1 MIKKIII
8 QSIETKKRLL
18 EGKYINQIEHIADT
32 MNKTFHHRHKVLVAG
47 NGGSAA
53 DAQHFVAE
61 LINKF
66 EIERQGLPAIALT
79 TNSSVMTSIAN
90 DTSYNLVF
98 SRQIETLGQK
108 GDIFFAISTSGNS
121 PNIILALK
129 AAQKVGLLTI
139 GLLGKEG
146 GKAKKYCDLVLIV
159 PSKST
164 PRIQESHQMIFH
176 ILCQIID
183 RTYNKKK

>member
-1 MIKKIII
+1 
-8 QSIETKKRLL
+8 
-18 EGKYINQIEHIADT
+18 
-32 MNKTFHHRHKVLVAG
+32 
-47 NGGSAA
+47 
-53 DAQHFVAE
+53 
-61 LINKF
+61 
-66 EIERQGLPAIALT
+66 
-79 TNSSVMTSIAN
+79 MTSIAN

-176 ILCQIID
+176 ILCQTID